1 MELLNSAFLW
11 LPSSVLFSFIVLL
24 LITVSIHQNYFFIH
38 LLNYAL
44 STAVVMQC
52 YHYGNSEYCIERY
65 MEGSVCD
72 LF

>member
-1 MELLNSAFLW
+1 MF
-11 LPSSVLFSFIVLL
+11 
-24 LITVSIHQNYFFIH
+24 FFIN

-44 STAVVMQC
+44 SAAVVMQC
-52 YHYGNSEYCIERY
+52 YHYGDSEYCIERY